1 MLTAYV
7 ANNQILQKKPVNQFA
22 ELTPD
27 IRWLDLNNPTEQE
40 RQWVKK
46 AYDQDLLFIEELGE
60 IEASA
65 RFYRDEHGLHL
76 HLYFLHMSADV
87 VRNVNVAFTINQE
100 RLFTLHAEDIPELR
114 TYYTHSCAHPGEP
127 DDAFSI
133 MLGIAQIRIG
143 LLADTYEKLQLELET
158 LSRSIFNGN
167 ERSIAGGLQ
176 ELARIE
182 DLNGKARLGLL
193 GNRRV
198 FQSMLRGDHAPGH
211 FESISENLQDNE
223 SLMTHATFLSER
235 AKFLMDSAMG
245 MINIAHSRRLGIFTV
260 LSVVLMPPMLIA
272 SIYGMNFEHMPEL
285 KWLWGYPL
293 GLLLMLA
300 AALGPIL
307 YLRGRKWL

>member
-7 ANNQILQKKPVNQFA
+7 VNNQILQKKLVNQFS
-22 ELTPD
+22 ELTAD

-40 RQWVKK
+40 RQWVKQ
-46 AYDQDLLFIEELGE
+46 AYGQDLLFIEELGE

-65 RFYRDEHGLHL
+65 RFYRDEYGLHL
-76 HLYFLHMSADV
+76 HLYFLHNMNDNA
-87 VRNVNVAFTINQE
+87 RNINVAFTINQN
-100 RLFTLHAEDIPELR
+100 RLFTLHAEEVPELR
-114 TYYTHSCAHPGEP
+114 TYYTHACAHPDQP

-133 MLGIAQIRIG
+133 MIGIAQTRIG
-143 LLADTYEKLQLELET
+143 LLADTYEKLQMELET
-158 LSRSIFNGN
+158 LSRSIFSGN
-167 ERSIAGGLQ
+167 ERSIARVLQ
-176 ELARIE
+176 GLARIE

-198 FQSMLRGDHAPGH
+198 FQSVLRGDHAPEHVDG
-211 FESISENLQDNE
+211 INENLQDNE
-223 SLMTHATFLSER
+223 SLMTHAIFLSER

-293 GLLLMLA
+293 ALVLMLA
-300 AALGPIL
+300 AAVGPIL
-307 YLRGRKWL
+307 YLRGRRWL

>member
-1 MLTAYV
+1 MLTAYLV
-7 ANNQILQKKPVNQFA
+7 NNQTLQKKHVNQFS

-40 RQWVKK
+40 RQWVKQ
-46 AYDQDLLFIEELGE
+46 AYAQDLLFIEELGE

-65 RFYRDEHGLHL
+65 RFYSDEHGLHL
-76 HLYFLHMSADV
+76 HLYFLHVANSIA
-87 VRNVNVAFTINQE
+87 RNINVGFTINQG
-100 RLFTLHAEDIPELR
+100 RLFTLHAEDVPEMR
-114 TYYTHSCAHPGEP
+114 AYNMHAGSHPDQP
-127 DDAFSI
+127 DDALSI
-133 MLGIAQIRIG
+133 MLGIAQTRIG
-143 LLADTYEKLQLELET
+143 MLADTYEKLQTELED
-158 LSRSIFNGN
+158 LSLSIFGGN
-167 ERSIAGGLQ
+167 ERSITRVLQ
-176 ELARIE
+176 ELARLE

-198 FQSMLRGDHAPGH
+198 FQSMLRGNHAPSH
-211 FESISENLQDNE
+211 VEPINENLQDNE

-285 KWLWGYPL
+285 KWLWGYPAIL
-293 GLLLMLA
+293 ALMLA
-300 AALGPIL
+300 AAAGPIL
-307 YLRGRKWL
+307 YLRSRKWL